1 MLNQILF
8 LGFLVGV
15 GHGGTTVPF
24 EPDPIFETIDLNAT
38 YFAMKKIFARM
49 RLSPKE
55 MAALIGGGH
64 SSGKG
69 SLEGGTYHGN
79 WVSPKAQF
87 GNAYFQLLT
96 GHKQWCAVK
105 SSDNGNAHFV
115 AKGAADYIAETEY
128 SPLRKY
134 NGTIP
139 CIETG
144 PNRAVFD
151 VLPTVP
157 ADELSF
163 QPGIWH
169 ASSGSTA
176 MLPVDFAL
184 QYADETYVH
193 VVSWALNGRLFFT
206 DFQAA
211 WTKMAENGQQLR
223 CPNVNGPAEF
233 AYSDECA
240 DRFGVEAAYRKT
252 WTSIRSNIKGL
263 LESLP
268 PRCNSTRPAAPQLPG
283 TPGSVCPS
291 SILRLGFHISAT
303 YDPDSDGNVGG
314 SNFANFLEPCAI
326 FDGCAGC
333 LKDTQLSL
341 QRIQQRYQ
349 HAHVSLADVTLYA
362 AGLSAAFLAEFQ
374 LNHMPFHPGRVDHK
388 IVDEATCK
396 ELGARLPSPAYQW
409 KSSPG
414 GADGKPMEGMLS
426 GDLLLPP
433 VSSAAVHVQ
442 DEPLLV

>member
-1 MLNQILF
+1 MLHQGVF
-8 LGFLVGV
+8 LGFFVVLGRC
-15 GHGGTTVPF
+15 GTALPF
-24 EPDPIFETIDLNAT
+24 EPDPIFDTIDLNAT
-38 YFAMKKIFARM
+38 YFAIRKIFARM

-64 SSGKG
+64 GSGKG

-79 WVSPKAQF
+79 WVSPTSPMN
-87 GNAYFQLLT
+87 NAYFQLLT

-128 SPLRKY
+128 SPLSKY
-134 NGTIP
+134 IGKIP

-144 PNRAVFD
+144 PNKAVFD
-151 VLPTVP
+151 KLPTIP
-157 ADELSF
+157 ANELSF
-163 QPGIWH
+163 QSGIWH
-169 ASSGSTA
+169 KSSGAAS

-184 QYADETYVH
+184 QYANETYEH
-193 VVSWALNGRLFFT
+193 VKMWAFNGRLFFA

-211 WTKMAENGQQLR
+211 WTKMAEHGQQLR
-223 CPNVNGPAEF
+223 CPDVNGPADF
-233 AYSDECA
+233 AYSDQCA
-240 DRFGVEAAYRKT
+240 SRFGAEATYRKT
-252 WTSIRSNIKGL
+252 WISIRSDIREL
-263 LESLP
+263 FESLP
-268 PRCNSTRPAAPQLPG
+268 PRCNSTRVAAPQPSA
-283 TPGSVCPS
+283 TGSVCPS

-303 YDPDSDGNVGG
+303 YDPESDVNIGG
-314 SNFANFLEPCAI
+314 SNFANFLGPCAI

-362 AGLSAAFLAEFQ
+362 AGLAAAYLAEFQ
-374 LNHMPFHPGRVDHK
+374 LNHMPFHPGRVDYK
-388 IVDEATCK
+388 IIDEAMCK
-396 ELGARLPSPAYQW
+396 ELGDRLPSPAYQW

-426 GDLLLPP
+426 GDLLLPTVGSASMLMQDQP
-433 VSSAAVHVQ
+433 V
-442 DEPLLV
+442 LV